1 MSHHFTEKILL
12 PYIRI
17 SYNFVVL
24 DSYFLY
30 ERTFRLPIK
39 RNRKYCNRSS
49 SIFGN
54 IKLLVE
60 ISVYDSPYSVVLN
73 SVLLYYIT

>member
-1 MSHHFTEKILL
+1 MSHHVVEKILL
-12 PYIRI
+12 LYIRI

-73 SVLLYYIT
+73 SIML